1 MRDYTRKNS
10 MIECVGENLVL
21 RTTTE
26 EGQNV
31 GETVGR
37 ITGIHGERLF
47 DLVVPDDKITVIRL
61 PLAKT
66 TYLGHHRHLS
76 LKNTAEEECTTP
88 PANETITDTFL
99 WR

>member
-1 MRDYTRKNS
+1 MRDYTHKNS
-10 MIECVGENLVL
+10 MIECVENNPML

-26 EGQNV
+26 EGQNAGV
-31 GETVGR
+31 TVGR

-47 DLVVPDDKITVIRL
+47 DLVVLDEKITVIRI

-76 LKNTAEEECTTP
+76 LKNTTEEECTTP
-88 PANETITDTFL
+88 PADETITDTFL
-99 WR
+99 SR